1 MPNHNVLFNK
11 PLPELTKTS
20 QVTFMWTEDDKEE
33 VLYPNAYAL
42 VIKANVASKEH
53 NKILVE
59 LGSLVDIFL
68 SQFRSDGNNGFE
80 VKAHQY
86 LIKRVWRRKL
96 MLIGVMDLPITV
108 RMKPF
113 GNKMMLT
120 LYIYRKIV
128 LTRPTR

>member
-1 MPNHNVLFNK
+1 M
-11 PLPELTKTS
+11 
-20 QVTFMWTEDDKEE
+20 
-33 VLYPNAYAL
+33 LYPSADAL

-59 LGSLVDIFL
+59 SGRLVDIFL
-68 SQFRSDGNNGFE
+68 SQFRSDGNNRFK

-96 MLIGVMDLPITV
+96 MSIGVMDLPITA

>member
-20 QVTFMWTEDDKEE
+20 QVTFTWTKDDKEE
-33 VLYPNAYAL
+33 VLYPNADAL

-59 LGSLVDIFL
+59 SASLVDIFL
-68 SQFRSDGNNGFE
+68 SQFRSNRNNGFE

-86 LIKRVWRRKL
+86 LIKRV
-96 MLIGVMDLPITV
+96 
-108 RMKPF
+108 
-113 GNKMMLT
+113 
-120 LYIYRKIV
+120 
-128 LTRPTR
+128 